1 MFLSF
6 DISSFFLGALSI
18 GILIVMILLVA
29 TIIINLTDM
38 EWNVKRFCYDD
49 VKVNSLEEIQEHYK
63 EQYCLI
69 MVAEKISTNRKKK
82 KLIKAIKKRY
92 QEDVDYFQRP
102 KKVEE
107 MLKKINGK

>member
-18 GILIVMILLVA
+18 SIGITIMLIVV
-29 TIIINLTDM
+29 TIMINLTDM
-38 EWNVKRFCYDD
+38 ECNVKSFFYDD
-49 VKVNSLEEIQEHYK
+49 IKANSLEEIQEHYK

-92 QEDVDYFQRP
+92 QEDVDYFERP

-107 MLKKINGK
+107 MLKKLNGK

>member
-18 GILIVMILLVA
+18 SIVIVMILLVA

-38 EWNVKRFCYDD
+38 KCNVKRFFYDD
-49 VKVNSLEEIQEHYK
+49 IKANSLEEIQEHYK

-69 MVAEKISTNRKKK
+69 TVAEKISTNRKKK
-82 KLIKAIKKRY
+82 KLIKVIKKRY
-92 QEDVDYFQRP
+92 QEDVDYFERP

-107 MLKKINGK
+107 MFKKINGK

>member
-18 GILIVMILLVA
+18 GIGIIIMLLVA
-29 TIIINLTDM
+29 NIIINLTDM
-38 EWNVKRFCYDD
+38 ECNVKRFFYDD
-49 VKVNSLEEIQEHYK
+49 IKANSLEEIQEHYK

-92 QEDVDYFQRP
+92 QEDVDYFERP
-102 KKVEE
+102 KKVEKL
-107 MLKKINGK
+107 LKEIDGK